1 MNKLSTNIFKVKPR
15 IHFLPCMQFANQI
28 SDINNINNA
37 IMTNNKTNKKKQS
50 KKIPNL

>member
-15 IHFLPCMQFANQI
+15 IHLFLPYMQFANQI

-37 IMTNNKTNKKKQS
+37 IMTNNKTNKKK
-50 KKIPNL
+50 